1 MKKFII
7 FLIVLMLFSL
17 SGCGRKAEIV
27 NPNEE
32 IIESDS
38 EIKIEPDP
46 EESSVPEKE
55 PETENREN
63 ISESK
68 YSVTELCPHIDIGH
82 DGGTLFSGGK
92 LYISTTV
99 HRDENS
105 CDEKL
110 IIDLETG
117 EEDASFGLYLLY
129 DVDCF
134 TDDFNGNVYHLISEN
149 GSDLDGDYDYS
160 LISLE
165 ENGNT
170 GDSINLHFDD
180 DFGIGDI
187 TCDINGNWYLGN
199 DDGIRIFDGD
209 FEEIFRFENQNIY
222 SMPSV
227 LRLPDGKVAAVFEE
241 NGFEIRVFDPET
253 FEFSESYPLSLTPNS
268 LYSGNSEYDVLF
280 IVIDESYQHLLYG
293 IDFGKE
299 PEFIINLN
307 EYIEGDFAVLNA
319 NIDENGNI
327 FAVLG
332 TDKLRYGATEIY
344 KFELNN

>member
-17 SGCGRKAEIV
+17 SGCGWKVEIV
-27 NPNEE
+27 NPNEQ

-55 PETENREN
+55 PETETREN
-63 ISESK
+63 TSESK

-110 IIDLETG
+110 IVDLETG
-117 EEDASFGLYLLY
+117 EEYASFGLYLLY
-129 DVDCF
+129 GVDRF

-149 GSDLDGDYDYS
+149 GSDLDGDYNYS

-180 DFGIGDI
+180 NFGIGYI
-187 TCDINGNWYLGN
+187 TCDIKGNWYLGN
-199 DDGIRIFDGD
+199 HDVIRIFDGD
-209 FEEIFRFENQNIY
+209 FEELFRMENENLY
-222 SMPSV
+222 SL
-227 LRLPDGKVAAVFEE
+227 LRLPDGRVAAVFEE
-241 NGFEIRVFDPET
+241 NGFEIRVFDSET
-253 FEFSESYPLSLTPNS
+253 FEFSESYQLSLTPNS

-280 IVIDESYQHLLYG
+280 IVLDESYQHLLYG

-319 NIDENGNI
+319 NIDESGNI

>member
-17 SGCGRKAEIV
+17 SGCGWKVEIV
-27 NPNEE
+27 NPNEQ

-55 PETENREN
+55 PETETREN
-63 ISESK
+63 TSESK

-110 IIDLETG
+110 IVDLETG
-117 EEDASFGLYLLY
+117 EEYASFGLYLLSG
-129 DVDCF
+129 VDRF
-134 TDDFNGNVYHLISEN
+134 TDDFNGTVYHLISEN

-170 GDSINLHFDD
+170 VDSINLHFDD
-180 DFGIGDI
+180 DFGIGYI
-187 TCDINGNWYLGN
+187 TCDIKGNWYLGN
-199 DDGIRIFDGD
+199 YDGIRIFDGD
-209 FEEIFRFENQNIY
+209 FEEIFRMENENLY
-222 SMPSV
+222 SL
-227 LRLPDGKVAAVFEE
+227 LRLPDGRVAAVFEE

-253 FEFSESYPLSLTPNS
+253 FEFSEIYPLSLSPNS

-280 IVIDESYQHLLYG
+280 IVLDESYQHLLYG

-319 NIDENGNI
+319 NIDESGNI

-344 KFELNN
+344 KFELKN

>member
-1 MKKFII
+1 MKKFIV
-7 FLIVLMLFSL
+7 FLIVLMLFSF

-32 IIESDS
+32 IIESDP
-38 EIKIEPDP
+38 EISIEPNQ
-46 EESSVPEKE
+46 EESSVLEKK
-55 PETENREN
+55 PETEPQTNA
-63 ISESK
+63 SESK
-68 YSVTELCPHIDIGH
+68 YIVTELCPYIDIGH

-92 LYISTTV
+92 LYISATV

-110 IIDLETG
+110 IIDLESG
-117 EEDASFGLYLLY
+117 ESSSFGLYLLY
-129 DVDCF
+129 DVDRF

-149 GSDLDGDYDYS
+149 GSDLEGDYVYS

-165 ENGNT
+165 ESGNT
-170 GDSINLHFDD
+170 GDSINLHLGD

-199 DDGIRIFDGD
+199 CDGVRIFDGD
-209 FEEIFRFENQNIY
+209 FEEIFRFENQNIH

-227 LRLPDGKVAAVFEE
+227 LRLPDGRVAAIFDE

-253 FEFSESYPLSLTPNS
+253 FEFSERYSLSLIPNS
-268 LYSGNSEYDVLF
+268 LYPGNSEYDVLF
-280 IVIDESYQHLLYG
+280 IVLDESYQHLLYG

-319 NIDENGNI
+319 NIDESGNI